1 VGELS
6 YLLCNSSLSLGRSS
20 SPAELQ
26 GSTEIKFPIE
36 VMMLNQLVEK
46 MSTKD
51 FYNFQNFFDKPDFN
65 SEICNDDAGEDY
77 ND

>member
-1 VGELS
+1 
-6 YLLCNSSLSLGRSS
+6 
-20 SPAELQ
+20 
-26 GSTEIKFPIE
+26 
-36 VMMLNQLVEK
+36 MMLNQLVEK

-65 SEICNDDAGEDY
+65 SEICNDDAGEDH